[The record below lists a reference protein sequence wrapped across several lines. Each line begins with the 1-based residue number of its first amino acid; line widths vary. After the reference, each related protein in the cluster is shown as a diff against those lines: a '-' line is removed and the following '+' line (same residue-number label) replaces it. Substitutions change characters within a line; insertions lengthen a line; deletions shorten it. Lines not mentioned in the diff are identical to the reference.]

1 MVPYGAAL
9 RAAGHD
15 VRVASS
21 APFAR
26 TVEAAGFGFVPIG
39 GNFSWDDAEKT
50 FPEFVDFARRGQ
62 GMMYVNELTWTHW
75 NPKATRDLI
84 ASFDT
89 WRPDVMIRE
98 FAENG
103 ATFAGQVANIP
114 VICAAW
120 SALPTD
126 ARRWG
131 TVVDWQS
138 VLDHYATVAKTF
150 GVDDAPVWH
159 RQLTLTGLPPSWFT
173 DVSAD
178 MTVRHF
184 RLPLAETPAQPG
196 PDWLDALGHERPL
209 IYATLGTVFN
219 RMRKPREALM
229 AGLAELD
236 ADVLL
241 TVGRNVDPDTLGPIP
256 PTMRVERFLP
266 QAYALAKASL
276 VVSHAGLGTMLGAI
290 YHGVPMVSLVLGAEH
305 PLNAASAAEAGL
317 ALPLTLAEADA
328 DQITAT
334 SMRAL
339 NDPALRAASAA
350 VRQECESL
358 EAVGSV
364 VSLAETY
371 VRDQSHR

>member
-1 MVPYGAAL
+1 
-9 RAAGHD
+9 
-15 VRVASS
+15 
-21 APFAR
+21 
-26 TVEAAGFGFVPIG
+26 
-39 GNFSWDDAEKT
+39 
-50 FPEFVDFARRGQ
+50 
-62 GMMYVNELTWTHW
+62 
-75 NPKATRDLI
+75 
-84 ASFDT
+84 
-89 WRPDVMIRE
+89 
-98 FAENG
+98 
-103 ATFAGQVANIP
+103 
-114 VICAAW
+114 
-120 SALPTD
+120 
-126 ARRWG
+126 
-131 TVVDWQS
+131 
-138 VLDHYATVAKTF
+138 
-150 GVDDAPVWH
+150 
-159 RQLTLTGLPPSWFT
+159 
-173 DVSAD
+173 
-178 MTVRHF
+178 
-184 RLPLAETPAQPG
+184 
-196 PDWLDALGHERPL
+196 
-209 IYATLGTVFN
+209 
-219 RMRKPREALM
+219 M

-317 ALPLTLAEADA
+317 ALPLTLTEADA